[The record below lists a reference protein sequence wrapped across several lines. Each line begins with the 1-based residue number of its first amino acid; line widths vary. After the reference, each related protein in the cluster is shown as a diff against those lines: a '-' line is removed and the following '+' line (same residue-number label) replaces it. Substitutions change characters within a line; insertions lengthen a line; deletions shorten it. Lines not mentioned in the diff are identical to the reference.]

1 MSDLQ
6 RRTEQLLRSKGFLTG
21 SVERRKSFPAKGRNK
36 CRVCGQIPLINIS
49 VDLWNVFDLV
59 AIKGGVV
66 FVQVTSAANH
76 STRRKKILASA
87 EAKLCVESGCDILIQ
102 SWRKKDNRWQ
112 SADEWITI
120 DQFVDGLPDTVE
132 EFYEQERKKKLPDL
146 PPGSTIPFDPD
157 CAKDLP
163 F

>member
-1 MSDLQ
+1 M
-6 RRTEQLLRSKGFLTG
+6 
-21 SVERRKSFPAKGRNK
+21 
-36 CRVCGQIPLINIS
+36 PLINIS

-59 AIKGGVV
+59 AIKQGVV

-76 STRRKKILASA
+76 STRRKKILASP
-87 EAKLCVESGCDILIQ
+87 EAKLCLLHDCCILIQ

-112 SADEWITI
+112 SADEWITL

-132 EFYEQERKKKLPDL
+132 KFYEEERRKKLPDL
-146 PPGSTIPFDPD
+146 PPGTQFEFSPV
-157 CAKDLP
+157 KDADLA